1 MPTLADLLRQGSW
14 NSDSNDT
21 KSQLV
26 NALRGAAE
34 TGVTLGTGALA
45 GLAGMPYGVYKGI
58 TSGAYG
64 TPEAPRI
71 AAREAQQFMERNTY
85 QPRTKQGQEYVQ
97 KLGRLFEESKLPP
110 VMPEA
115 AALSAIPKQAYVAQ
129 AERAGMA
136 AEKALEPAIMRTMER
151 GGKPAQLL
159 TDLSQGSIRPM
170 DVWHGSPYGPFQK
183 FDPSKARTGEGNA
196 SYGEGAYLAQ
206 ARGTGEQYKEALSK
220 MNPTFKVGNE
230 TISYI
235 QNAQTPAEK
244 AKNYLYENAQTA
256 LVEKS
261 GKTTAKEILDDS
273 WMDAGYAF
281 SGNELKAVRDEIAKL
296 IESKGEKTLTQ
307 SSGYLY
313 KVDLPDEAI
322 PKMIDWDKPLGKQSK
337 EVQQAIEK
345 TKSMLPPNAVEDLG
359 GDLSLLYGKDVTP
372 EQFLNTWESFG
383 QKAGGENALASQG
396 ITGVRYLDQE
406 SRNAGQFTITP
417 PTETVSGKW
426 MVKGTDY
433 NSKGMHFDTEAEAI
447 AKLQEMNANNTSNFV
462 VFPKYQD
469 LLTIKEINDKPLG
482 AYK

>member
-1 MPTLADLLRQGSW
+1 METAGME
-14 NSDSNDT
+14 
-21 KSQLV
+21 QL
-26 NALRGAAE
+26 GAAMNPRGPVDLAK
-34 TGVTLGTGALA
+34 GVGRVAGNAINEAMVYDRGLLA
-45 GLAGMPYGVYKGI
+45 GI
-58 TSGAYG
+58 T
-64 TPEAPRI
+64 P
-71 AAREAQQFMERNTY
+71 
-85 QPRTKQGQEYVQ
+85 QP
-97 KLGRLFEESKLPP
+97 
-110 VMPEA
+110 
-115 AALSAIPKQAYVAQ
+115 
-129 AERAGMA
+129 
-136 AEKALEPAIMRTMER
+136 MR
-151 GGKPAQLL
+151 
-159 TDLSQGSIRPM
+159 M
-170 DVWHGSPYGPFQK
+170 DVYHGSPYGPFNK

-296 IESKGEKTLTQ
+296 IESKGKKTLTQ

-322 PKMIDWDKPLGKQSK
+322 PKMIDWDKPLGQQSK
-337 EVQQAIEK
+337 DIQQAIEK
-345 TKSMLPPNAVEDLG
+345 TKSMLPPNAIEDLG

-383 QKAGGENALASQG
+383 QKAGGETALAEQG
-396 ITGVRYLDQE
+396 VTGVRYLDQG
-406 SRNAGQFTITP
+406 SRA
-417 PTETVSGKW
+417 VSGGELLDVFKTPSGW
-426 MVKGTDY
+426 KSKIKVTNRAGTGF
-433 NSKGMHFDTEAEAI
+433 SSPTDTFTTSMPFKTEDEARQWALDKI
-447 AKLQEMNANNTSNFV
+447 DTGTSNFV

-469 LLTIKEINDKPLG
+469 LLTIKEINDKPVQGLLD
-482 AYK
+482 